1 MNKFLSIKE
10 AAKCLGVSTQT
21 LRRWERQKKIKPSHR
36 TQGGQRRYVAVDLH
50 PFDFNN
56 KLADLQTI
64 AYARVSSHDQK
75 EDLERQIHMLEIYCS
90 AKGWTFSVTK
100 DLGSGMNYN
109 KRGLKQLLDQI
120 MNGQIGRLVI
130 THKDRLLRFG
140 AELIFSLCA
149 LRNIEVVIINQG
161 DEPSF
166 EEELAKDVLEIITV
180 FSARLYGSKSH
191 KNKQLMSNLQNAVV
205 NV

>member
-36 TQGGQRRYVAVDLH
+36 TQGGQRRYDAVDLH

-149 LRNIEVVIINQG
+149 VKNIEVVIINQG

-180 FSARLYGSKSH
+180 FSARLYGSRSH

>member
-1 MNKFLSIKE
+1 MFGSF
-10 AAKCLGVSTQT
+10 STNT
-21 LRRWERQKKIKPSHR
+21 PSVGKAKKIVPCHR
-36 TQGGQRRYVAVDLH
+36 TQGGQRRYDAAQLQ
-50 PFDFNN
+50 PFNCRD
-56 KLADLQTI
+56 KTSDRLTV

-75 EDLERQIHMLEIYCS
+75 EDLQRQVHMLEIYCS
-90 AKGWTFSVTK
+90 AKGWRFSIIK

-109 KRGLKQLLDQI
+109 KRGLKQLLEQI
-120 MNGQIGRLVI
+120 MNGQIGRLVL

-140 AELIFSLCA
+140 AELVFSLCA
-149 LRNIEVVIINQG
+149 AKNVEVVIINQG

-180 FSARLYGSKSH
+180 FSARLYGSRSH
-191 KNKQLMSNLQNAVV
+191 KNKQLLANLQNAVA